1 MRERLAERRVVD
13 MRARAAVRLARAEIA
28 LREIAARHH
37 VYDNGIHR
45 FPSGGREP
53 CPGCIAAD
61 ALRVAS
67 PAQPEPAKPPEG
79 AP

>member
-1 MRERLAERRVVD
+1 MRERRSERREVD
-13 MRARAAVRLARAEIA
+13 MRARAAVRLARAELA

-37 VYDNGIHR
+37 VYDNGTHR

-61 ALRVAS
+61 ALRVAL
-67 PAQPEPAKPPEG
+67 PAQPEPAKPPEASG
-79 AP
+79 